1 MILYSAADL
10 VWATR
15 IKSLADDMGVPCR
28 PARNEKML
36 RDRLADSD
44 VRTVLLDLDAP
55 DQARELLSVLRGP
68 AAGDRERA
76 VKIIAWGPH
85 VAVDLLAETREAG
98 ADEVMTRG
106 AFANALPP
114 RDRHTHPGQDHRL
127 LGRRR
132 RRRGR
137 ASRAKA

>member
-1 MILYSAADL
+1 MILYAAADL

-36 RDRLADSD
+36 RDRLSDSP
-44 VRTVLLDLDAP
+44 VRTLLLDLDAP
-55 DQARELLSVLRGP
+55 EQARELLAVLRGP
-68 AAGDRERA
+68 DAGERERA

-85 VAVDLLAETREAG
+85 VAVDLLAETRAAG

-106 AFANALPP
+106 AFSNALPGILGAGA
-114 RDRHTHPGQDHRL
+114 PGSE
-127 LGRRR
+127 G
-132 RRRGR
+132 
-137 ASRAKA
+137 S

>member
-1 MILYSAADL
+1 MILYAAADL

-55 DQARELLSVLRGP
+55 DQARELLGVLRGP
-68 AAGDRERA
+68 DAGDRERA

-106 AFANALPP
+106 AFANALP
-114 RDRHTHPGQDHRL
+114 TIL
-127 LGRRR
+127 
-132 RRRGR
+132 
-137 ASRAKA
+137 AKSAGA